1 MGYQVRNLSELKKL
15 PGNPRIIRD
24 SQFKILC
31 QSIRDNKDY
40 FEARPIILSDRT
52 GELII
57 IAGNQRYEA
66 AKSIGMKQVPTF
78 LIEGLTEEREKELV
92 IRDNVQ
98 NGEWDFDALANG
110 QWGDIA
116 QLSEWGVDIDI
127 DLTPEDEE
135 AEEDNYDVEDGLAA
149 VGEPKSKLGDIYQ
162 LGNHRLIC
170 GDSTKKEHIAA
181 LMGGEAVDLLITDP
195 PYNVNYE
202 ASNGKKI
209 QNDNMSDSN
218 FKQFLIDAFEASNMA
233 MKPGAA
239 FYIWHA
245 DSEGYNF
252 RAASQEAGWKVRQCL
267 IWNKNSLVL
276 GRQDYQWKHE
286 PCLYGWKDGAAHYFI
301 DDRSQTTVIEDKVDL
316 DKLSKAELKSMIK
329 DMLQGDVPT
338 TIIEE
343 NKPARN
349 AEHPTMKPIK
359 LLARIMKNSSKKGQ
373 NVLDTFGGSGSTLI
387 TSEQLGRHCFMS
399 EFDPKYVDVIIN
411 RWEQLT
417 GGAAELI
424 GNFLEVGKSTC

>member
-1 MGYQVRNLSELKKL
+1 
-15 PGNPRIIRD
+15 
-24 SQFKILC
+24 
-31 QSIRDNKDY
+31 
-40 FEARPIILSDRT
+40 
-52 GELII
+52 
-57 IAGNQRYEA
+57 
-66 AKSIGMKQVPTF
+66 MKPTIS
-78 LIEGLTEEREKELV
+78 L
-92 IRDNVQ
+92 
-98 NGEWDFDALANG
+98 
-110 QWGDIA
+110 
-116 QLSEWGVDIDI
+116 
-127 DLTPEDEE
+127 
-135 AEEDNYDVEDGLAA
+135 
-149 VGEPKSKLGDIYQ
+149 
-162 LGNHRLIC
+162 
-170 GDSTKKEHIAA
+170 
-181 LMGGEAVDLLITDP
+181 DP

-399 EFDPKYVDVIIN
+399 EFDRSLCKRRLLRASAFIRASKKAPVLRPASLALYIAMSALLN
-411 RWEQLT
+411 RVSKFSPSS
-417 GGAAELI
+417 G
-424 GNFLEVGKSTC
+424 